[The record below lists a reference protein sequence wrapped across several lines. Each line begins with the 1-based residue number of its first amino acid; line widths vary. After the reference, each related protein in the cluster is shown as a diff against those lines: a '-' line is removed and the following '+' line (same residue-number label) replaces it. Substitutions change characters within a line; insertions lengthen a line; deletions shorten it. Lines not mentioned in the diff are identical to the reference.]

1 MKVKSFSV
9 YQSTKPQTK
18 QSMKVSRKSKTTVGL
33 LI

>member
-18 QSMKVSRKSKTTVGL
+18 HSMKVSR
-33 LI
+33 